1 MQTRDLHRQGE
12 CLSLV
17 RIDSSFP
24 TRPNLPFAHIYDSID
39 QEDWILRRSYT
50 TNDHMDIRI
59 RILNICFSFE
69 LGNQRLTYEDNI
81 DIGD

>member
-1 MQTRDLHRQGE
+1 MRKKDRHRPGE
-12 CLSLV
+12 FLSLV

-24 TRPNLPFAHIYDSID
+24 TRPNLPFVHIYDSTD

-50 TNDHMDIRI
+50 TNDHMDTRT

-69 LGNQRLTYEDNI
+69 LGNQRLTYKDNI
-81 DIGD
+81 DVGD

>member
-1 MQTRDLHRQGE
+1 
-12 CLSLV
+12 
-17 RIDSSFP
+17 
-24 TRPNLPFAHIYDSID
+24 
-39 QEDWILRRSYT
+39 
-50 TNDHMDIRI
+50 MDIRI